1 MTVDDGNG
9 GTATQVITVTVI
21 GTNDAPTISGTAT
34 GGIKEDG
41 PDTTVTGQLTQHD
54 IDTNDTHTW
63 SVNDGGKGEY
73 GSFQIDQNGKWT
85 YTLNNDDPKVQALKE
100 GEKVTDTITVTVDD
114 GHGGKATQVITVT
127 ITGTNDAAII
137 TPSKP
142 GDDAGSVKEDDKLT
156 TGGKLDVTDK
166 DAGEA
171 SFKPQTDFKGDHGK
185 FSLDANG
192 NWKYELDNN
201 DPKVQALGVGEK
213 LTETFEV
220 VTADGTKGKVTVTI
234 DGTNDKPTITGE
246 ATGAVQEDGTQTITG
261 QLEKHD
267 VDVNDTH
274 TWSVNDGGKGQ
285 YGSLTIDQ
293 NGKWTYTLDNDSAKV
308 QALAEGQKVTDTIT
322 VTVDDGN
329 GGKTTQ
335 TITITITG
343 TNDAAIITPS
353 KPGDDAGSVK
363 EDDKLTTGGKLD
375 VTDKDAGEA
384 SFKPQT
390 DFKGDHGKFSIDAN
404 GNWKYELDNN
414 DPKVQALGVGEA
426 GRDLRSRHRRR
437 HQGHGH
443 RHHQRHQR
451 RPGHQRPGLRR
462 SHRWRQHQRHRPA
475 RQDRRRRQRH
485 PHLVRQQRRQ
495 GQVRHL
501 HRRPDRQVDLQP
513 GSRQHVRQG
522 TEDRRVHHRDLHR
535 LRG

>member
-63 SVNDGGKGEY
+63 SVNDGGKGVRLV
-73 GSFQIDQNGKWT
+73 QIDQNGKWT

-201 DPKVQALGVGEK
+201 DP
-213 LTETFEV
+213 
-220 VTADGTKGKVTVTI
+220 
-234 DGTNDKPTITGE
+234 
-246 ATGAVQEDGTQTITG
+246 
-261 QLEKHD
+261 
-267 VDVNDTH
+267 
-274 TWSVNDGGKGQ
+274 
-285 YGSLTIDQ
+285 
-293 NGKWTYTLDNDSAKV
+293 
-308 QALAEGQKVTDTIT
+308 
-322 VTVDDGN
+322 
-329 GGKTTQ
+329 
-335 TITITITG
+335 
-343 TNDAAIITPS
+343 
-353 KPGDDAGSVK
+353 
-363 EDDKLTTGGKLD
+363 
-375 VTDKDAGEA
+375 
-384 SFKPQT
+384 
-390 DFKGDHGKFSIDAN
+390 
-404 GNWKYELDNN
+404 
-414 DPKVQALGVGEA
+414 
-426 GRDLRSRHRRR
+426 RSR
-437 HQGHGH
+437 
-443 RHHQRHQR
+443 
-451 RPGHQRPGLRR
+451 PWAWAR
-462 SHRWRQHQRHRPA
+462 S
-475 RQDRRRRQRH
+475 
-485 PHLVRQQRRQ
+485 
-495 GQVRHL
+495 
-501 HRRPDRQVDLQP
+501 
-513 GSRQHVRQG
+513 
-522 TEDRRVHHRDLHR
+522 
-535 LRG
+535 